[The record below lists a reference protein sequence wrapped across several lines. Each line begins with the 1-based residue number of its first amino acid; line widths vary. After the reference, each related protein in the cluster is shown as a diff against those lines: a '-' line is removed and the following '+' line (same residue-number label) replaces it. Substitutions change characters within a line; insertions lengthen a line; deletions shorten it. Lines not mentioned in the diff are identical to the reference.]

1 MKMMRRKNRRKL
13 TNEGLMVVLSVL
25 LLPSFVLIC
34 ADCLVAVA
42 CAGLWCA
49 AAVVI
54 AKLWSPG
61 WANRV
66 GERYKKWLDD

>member
-13 TNEGLMVVLSVL
+13 TDEGLMV
-25 LLPSFVLIC
+25 VLIC

-49 AAVVI
+49 VAVVI
-54 AKLWSPG
+54 AKLWSPR